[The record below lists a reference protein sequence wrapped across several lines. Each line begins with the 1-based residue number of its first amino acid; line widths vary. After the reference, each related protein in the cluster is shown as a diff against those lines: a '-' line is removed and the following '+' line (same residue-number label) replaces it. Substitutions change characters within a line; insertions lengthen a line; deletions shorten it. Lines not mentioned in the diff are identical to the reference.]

1 MQTGNS
7 VTLPKLMRRDGLI
20 RRICLMLESLPMEKA
35 WQISVEEAKSPRS
48 LSQNAL
54 LWALYGQIIQKGG
67 EAMQGWTKDD
77 LHSFFLG
84 NFHGWDKVKLFNQ
97 TRLRPLGRSKNLS
110 KTEFADYVDSIVRFM
125 AERGVVLDLPDSTY
139 G

>member
-1 MQTGNS
+1 
-7 VTLPKLMRRDGLI
+7 
-20 RRICLMLESLPMEKA
+20 
-35 WQISVEEAKSPRS
+35 
-48 LSQNAL
+48 
-54 LWALYGQIIQKGG
+54 
-67 EAMQGWTKDD
+67 
-77 LHSFFLG
+77 LG